1 MESSMRTTLAFVS
14 GLLLATP
21 AFAHHGWSGYDET
34 KPVTLNGTIQQVTAA
49 NPHATI
55 KLGAQ
60 DKVWTVVL
68 APLSRMDSRGL
79 PANRLKVGDTA
90 TVVAYVSKSDPTE
103 ARAERIT
110 ADGITIELR

>member
-1 MESSMRTTLAFVS
+1 M
-14 GLLLATP
+14 LLATLAASP
-21 AFAHHGWSGYDET
+21 QAAAHHGWSGYDET
-34 KPVTLNGTIQQVTAA
+34 KPVTLEGQIQQVTAQ

-55 KLGAQ
+55 TLAAK

-79 PANRLKVGDTA
+79 PADRLKVGDAA

>member
-1 MESSMRTTLAFVS
+1 M
-14 GLLLATP
+14 LLATLAVSTP
-21 AFAHHGWSGYDET
+21 AAAHHGWSGYDET
-34 KPVTLNGTIQQVTAA
+34 KPVTLNGTIQQVTAE

-60 DKVWTVVL
+60 NKVWTVVL

-79 PANRLKVGDTA
+79 PANRLKVGDA
-90 TVVAYVSKSDPTE
+90 VTVVAYVSKSDPTE